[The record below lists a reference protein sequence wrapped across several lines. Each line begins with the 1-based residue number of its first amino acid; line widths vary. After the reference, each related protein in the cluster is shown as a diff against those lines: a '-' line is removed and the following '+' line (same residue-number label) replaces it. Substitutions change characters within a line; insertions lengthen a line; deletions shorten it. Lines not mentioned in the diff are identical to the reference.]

1 MNLFR
6 VKVNYTRFNFG
17 DSEEALKFAVTAMN
31 HATEDV
37 TVEIEILNEDNE
49 EDEEDE

>member
-1 MNLFR
+1 MNKFR

-17 DSEEALKFAVTAMN
+17 DSEEAVKFAVTALN

-37 TVEIEILNEDNE
+37 TVEIEILNE
-49 EDEEDE
+49 EDEKDE

>member
-1 MNLFR
+1 MNKFR
-6 VKVNYTRFNFG
+6 VKVNYTKFNFK
-17 DSEEALKFAVTAMN
+17 DSEEAVNFAVTALN

-37 TVEIEILNEDNE
+37 TVEIEILNK